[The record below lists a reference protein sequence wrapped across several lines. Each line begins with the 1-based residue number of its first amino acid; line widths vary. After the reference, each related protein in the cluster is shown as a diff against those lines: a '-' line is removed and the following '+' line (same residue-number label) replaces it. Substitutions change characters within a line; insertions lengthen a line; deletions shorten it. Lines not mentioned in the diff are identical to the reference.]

1 MTGQGPKGP
10 YAMQPPVMPVRVED
24 SMDIMIVRDTAR
36 RAASLL
42 GFAPAH
48 RAQLASAAATLAELV
63 LKTGEAH
70 TINLN
75 GVVNGDKIGIQI
87 SAVTPWLAGVSASN
101 VLIALRSKLG
111 DLVDEIMLEGDT
123 QPMIIM
129 VMWLNEARSS
139 QKLAEDEEPP
149 QE

>member
-24 SMDIMIVRDTAR
+24 AMDIMIVRDTAR

-48 RAQLASAAATLAELV
+48 RAQLSSAAATLAELV

-101 VLIALRSKLG
+101 VLIALRS
-111 DLVDEIMLEGDT
+111 
-123 QPMIIM
+123 
-129 VMWLNEARSS
+129 
-139 QKLAEDEEPP
+139 
-149 QE
+149 